1 MDWASSHQ
9 ILLLSAAGAGVAF
22 YAARK
27 YFGGGVC
34 YSTARLEGK
43 TAIVTGSNTGLGKE
57 TARDLARRGARVI
70 LACRNVTK
78 AEEAAEDIRKTTGNG
93 NVVVLKLDLSS
104 LASVREFAAGINEKE
119 DRLDILINNAGIMM
133 CPQWKTEDGFEM
145 QFGTNHLGHF
155 LLTNLLLD
163 KLKKCA
169 PSRVVTVSSMGH
181 QWGKIHFDDIN
192 LENGYEPLKAYGQ
205 SKLANILFIREL
217 AKKLEGTEVTCYAVH
232 PGGVRSDLSR
242 YMPDA
247 HGRWLA
253 LVQPL
258 VQLGMYVVGKSP
270 EQGAQTS
277 LHCALQEGLE
287 SKSGLYFSDCAPID
301 PSPAGQDDE
310 VAKRLWEVSE
320 EMVGLKQY
328 TDNMADS
335 GGELEKQESRLV
347 VFAGILVGVAGVVLM
362 RKYFGGGV
370 CSSTARLDGKTVVI
384 TGANTGIG
392 KETARDIAK
401 RGARVILACRD
412 LTKAEAAAAE
422 IRQDTGNGNVVTEK
436 MDLASLKSVRE
447 FALKVNT
454 RESRLDILINNAG
467 IMACPQWKT
476 EDGFEMQFG
485 TNHLGHFLLTNL
497 LMDKLKKSAP
507 SRVVNVSSGAH
518 EQGTINFDDI
528 NLEKTYTPW
537 GAYGQSKLANVLF
550 TKELDRKLKG
560 SGVTTYSLHPGVINT
575 ELSRNMDAA
584 FGWGFTLLSPVL
596 SAAVRLF
603 GKSVQ
608 QGAQTTIHC
617 AVEEGL
623 EGFSGQYFADCAPK
637 EPSKKAQ
644 DDDTA
649 RGLWEISEQMV
660 GLK

>member
-119 DRLDILINNAGIMM
+119 ERLDILINNAGIMM

-155 LLTNLLLD
+155 LLTNLLMD

-320 EMVGLKQY
+320 EMVGLKN

-370 CSSTARLDGKTVVI
+370 CRSTARLDGKTVVI

-447 FALKVNT
+447 FALKVNA

-497 LMDKLKKSAP
+497 LLDKLKKSAP

-518 EQGTINFDDI
+518 EQGAINFDDI
-528 NLEKTYTPW
+528 NLERTYTPW

-550 TKELDRKLKG
+550 TKELDRKLKD

-617 AVEEGL
+617 AVTEGL
-623 EGFSGQYFADCAPK
+623 EGFSGQYFA
-637 EPSKKAQ
+637 
-644 DDDTA
+644 
-649 RGLWEISEQMV
+649 
-660 GLK
+660 

>member
-119 DRLDILINNAGIMM
+119 ERLDILINNAGIMM

-155 LLTNLLLD
+155 LLTNLLMD

-320 EMVGLKQY
+320 EMVGLK
-328 TDNMADS
+328 
-335 GGELEKQESRLV
+335 K
-347 VFAGILVGVAGVVLM
+347 
-362 RKYFGGGV
+362 
-370 CSSTARLDGKTVVI
+370 
-384 TGANTGIG
+384 
-392 KETARDIAK
+392 
-401 RGARVILACRD
+401 D

-447 FALKVNT
+447 FALKVNA

-497 LMDKLKKSAP
+497 LLDKLKKSAP

-518 EQGTINFDDI
+518 EQGAINFDDI
-528 NLEKTYTPW
+528 NLERTYTPW

-550 TKELDRKLKG
+550 TKELDRKLKD

-617 AVEEGL
+617 AVTEGL

-637 EPSKKAQ
+637 VPSKKAQ
-644 DDDTA
+644 DDETA
-649 RGLWEISEQMV
+649 RRLWEISEQMV